1 MHNYQPDIVLETS
14 FTPDGCSAAVG
25 DVITFGAGQ
34 EFEGIYEF
42 AHSHNYRVVGG
53 SSSSVGAAGGWITG
67 GGHSMLSNELGQ
79 SFAFFPKII
88 EMAY

>member
-1 MHNYQPDIVLETS
+1 METS

-79 SFAFFPKII
+79 SFAFCFQNNRSG
-88 EMAY
+88 ELTCLLL